1 MRDRGRGSNYWMPDI
16 EGIQKDTVSGEAD
29 VAQEISM
36 NCIGHFIFGHP
47 VQWNKGILGV
57 EVILTI

>member
-1 MRDRGRGSNYWMPDI
+1 MPDI

-36 NCIGHFIFGHP
+36 NCIGHFIFGPP
-47 VQWNKGILGV
+47 VQWNKGNLGV
-57 EVILTI
+57 EVILTV